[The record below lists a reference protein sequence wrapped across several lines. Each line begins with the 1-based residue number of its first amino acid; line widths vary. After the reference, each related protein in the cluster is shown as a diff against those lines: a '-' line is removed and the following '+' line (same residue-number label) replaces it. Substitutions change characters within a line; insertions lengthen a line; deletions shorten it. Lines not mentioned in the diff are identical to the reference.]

1 MTFTSE
7 DEEDSPHMVQ
17 EIPWQTVKGMKGK
30 KKHRT
35 SVDSTTQD
43 ISLDNMNHVLTD
55 SRNDDA
61 NIGADDPKAA
71 KPFPMFVYGVTSPS
85 DMRKRFN
92 EFLDEEKYTT

>member
-1 MTFTSE
+1 
-7 DEEDSPHMVQ
+7 
-17 EIPWQTVKGMKGK
+17 
-30 KKHRT
+30 
-35 SVDSTTQD
+35 
-43 ISLDNMNHVLTD
+43 MNHVLTD